1 MITLNMHHQSV
12 EQERITMTKKTYQ
25 NTMLGLLVI
34 FGITALFSVMAF
46 FMAMVALC
54 K

>member
-1 MITLNMHHQSV
+1 MPIRIQSLPQM
-12 EQERITMTKKTYQ
+12 EQRIVMSKKEYK

-34 FGITALFSVMAF
+34 FGITALFSIMTF
-46 FMAMVALC
+46 FIAIIALC